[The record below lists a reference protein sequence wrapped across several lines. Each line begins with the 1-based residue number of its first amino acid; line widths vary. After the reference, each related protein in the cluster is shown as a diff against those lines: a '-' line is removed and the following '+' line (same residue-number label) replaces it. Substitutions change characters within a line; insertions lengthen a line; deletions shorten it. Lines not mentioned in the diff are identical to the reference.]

1 MIRLWRTSKGVTLR
15 SHARPD
21 TFSTAIP
28 SPAPIVKRLVGDLP
42 QQTEWTRRLPSGE
55 VARALDES
63 TLLVLPSRSEGLPRV
78 VIEAFCRGRPVIGAR
93 AGGIPDIVE
102 DGVSGML
109 VPREDPA
116 ALAATLVRVLSDR
129 DLQERLAGGARAGAE
144 RWLQTP
150 QQYADRV
157 LDLVTRVAEAR

>member
-1 MIRLWRTSKGVTLR
+1 M
-15 SHARPD
+15 
-21 TFSTAIP
+21 
-28 SPAPIVKRLVGDLP
+28 
-42 QQTEWTRRLPSGE
+42 
-55 VARALDES
+55 
-63 TLLVLPSRSEGLPRV
+63 
-78 VIEAFCRGRPVIGAR
+78 IGAR

-102 DGVSGML
+102 DGVSGLL

-116 ALAATLVRVLSDR
+116 ALAGALVRVLSDR